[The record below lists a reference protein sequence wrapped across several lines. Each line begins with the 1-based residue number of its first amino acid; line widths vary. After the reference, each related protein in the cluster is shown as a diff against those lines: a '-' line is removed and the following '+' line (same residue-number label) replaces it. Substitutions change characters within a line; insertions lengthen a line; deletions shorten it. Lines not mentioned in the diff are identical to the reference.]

1 LLALWAGPGRFYAN
15 SSAQGLIHRQLLLR
29 TEPNN
34 AAFSTILGKDKFEH
48 VFWGYQ
54 MKLQTKKI
62 SIYCLV
68 ISGILLASV
77 IPATAQDVNSAQ
89 NAVDAAKAGPQNV
102 INTVKDFLITKGTAF
117 AIDLLAAILIF
128 IIGRW
133 LAKWISILVGK
144 AMTRARV
151 EQILVT
157 FVQHMCYF
165 GLLAFVII
173 AALDRVGIKLT
184 AAIAVLGAAALAVAF
199 ALQGSLSNFA
209 AGILMVIFKP
219 FKIGDFVTVGGVQG
233 TVQEIQI
240 LNTVLNSPDNV
251 RIIVPNSQVT
261 GGTISNFTAN
271 ATRRIDLTIG
281 ISYDDDMKKAKQVIE
296 GVLAADARI
305 LKTPAPT
312 VAVSELADSSVNF
325 VVRPWVKSAD
335 YWDVYFDTT
344 AKLKTAL
351 ESNGLTIPFPQQE
364 ISIKNAGKI
373 NIGG

>member
-1 LLALWAGPGRFYAN
+1 
-15 SSAQGLIHRQLLLR
+15 
-29 TEPNN
+29 
-34 AAFSTILGKDKFEH
+34 
-48 VFWGYQ
+48 
-54 MKLQTKKI
+54 MKLQIKKI

-68 ISGILLASV
+68 IWGILLASV
-77 IPATAQDVNSAQ
+77 IPATAQDVNSVQ
-89 NAVDAAKAGPQNV
+89 NAVETMGAGSQN
-102 INTVKDFLITKGTAF
+102 ILATIKDFLITKGTAF

>member
-1 LLALWAGPGRFYAN
+1 
-15 SSAQGLIHRQLLLR
+15 
-29 TEPNN
+29 
-34 AAFSTILGKDKFEH
+34 
-48 VFWGYQ
+48 
-54 MKLQTKKI
+54 MKLQIKKI
-62 SIYCLV
+62 SIYCLA
-68 ISGILLASV
+68 IWAILLVSV
-77 IPATAQDVNSAQ
+77 IPVMAQDVNSDPNSVSAQ
-89 NAVDAAKAGPQNV
+89 TAGSQNV
-102 INTVKDFLITKGTAF
+102 IDTVKNFLITKGTAF
-117 AIDLLAAILIF
+117 AIDLVAAILIF
-128 IIGRW
+128 VVGRW
-133 LAKWISILVGK
+133 LARWISLLAGR
-144 AMTRARV
+144 AMTRAKV
-151 EQILVT
+151 DQILVT
-157 FVQHMCYF
+157 FVQHICYF

-219 FKIGDFVTVGGVQG
+219 FKIGDYVAVGGTQG

-251 RIIVPNSQVT
+251 RIIIPNAQIT
-261 GGTISNFTAN
+261 GGTISNFSTN

-281 ISYDDDMKKAKQVIE
+281 VSYDDDIKKAKQVIE

-344 AKLKTAL
+344 AKLKTSL
-351 ESNGLTIPFPQQE
+351 ESNGLTIPFPQRDVH
-364 ISIKNAGKI
+364 IKEKTA
-373 NIGG
+373 

>member
-1 LLALWAGPGRFYAN
+1 
-15 SSAQGLIHRQLLLR
+15 
-29 TEPNN
+29 
-34 AAFSTILGKDKFEH
+34 
-48 VFWGYQ
+48 
-54 MKLQTKKI
+54 MKSQIKKI

-68 ISGILLASV
+68 VWGILFASV
-77 IPATAQDVNSAQ
+77 IPATAQDVNSDHNSVSAQ
-89 NAVDAAKAGPQNV
+89 AAGPQNIV
-102 INTVKDFLITKGTAF
+102 ETIKTFLITKGTAF
-117 AIDLLAAILIF
+117 ALDLLAAILIF
-128 IIGRW
+128 VIGRW
-133 LAKWISILVGK
+133 LAKWISYLVAS
-144 AMTRARV
+144 AMAKARV
-151 EQILVT
+151 DQILVT

-219 FKIGDFVTVGGVQG
+219 FKVGDLVSVAGTQG

-251 RIIVPNSQVT
+251 RIIIPNAQIT
-261 GGTISNFTAN
+261 GGTISNFSTN

-281 ISYDDDMKKAKQVIE
+281 VSYDDDIKTAKQVIE
-296 GVLAADARI
+296 GVLASDARI

-325 VVRPWVKSAD
+325 VVRPWVKSED

-344 AKLKTAL
+344 AKLKTTL
-351 ESNGLTIPFPQQE
+351 ESNGITMPFPQQE
-364 ISIKNAGKI
+364 VYIKNKTA
-373 NIGG
+373 

>member
-1 LLALWAGPGRFYAN
+1 
-15 SSAQGLIHRQLLLR
+15 
-29 TEPNN
+29 
-34 AAFSTILGKDKFEH
+34 
-48 VFWGYQ
+48 
-54 MKLQTKKI
+54 M
-62 SIYCLV
+62 
-68 ISGILLASV
+68 
-77 IPATAQDVNSAQ
+77 
-89 NAVDAAKAGPQNV
+89 
-102 INTVKDFLITKGTAF
+102 
-117 AIDLLAAILIF
+117 
-128 IIGRW
+128 
-133 LAKWISILVGK
+133 
-144 AMTRARV
+144 
-151 EQILVT
+151 
-157 FVQHMCYF
+157 
-165 GLLAFVII
+165 
-173 AALDRVGIKLT
+173 DRVGIKLT

-219 FKIGDFVTVGGVQG
+219 FKVGDFVTVAGVQG

-251 RIIVPNSQVT
+251 RIIVPNAQVT

-281 ISYDDDMKKAKQVIE
+281 VSYDDDIKKAKQVIE

-305 LKTPAPT
+305 LKTPAPM

-351 ESNGLTIPFPQQE
+351 ESNGLTIPFPQQDVTYKE
-364 ISIKNAGKI
+364 QNRLKTN
-373 NIGG
+373 NRQ

>member
-1 LLALWAGPGRFYAN
+1 
-15 SSAQGLIHRQLLLR
+15 
-29 TEPNN
+29 
-34 AAFSTILGKDKFEH
+34 
-48 VFWGYQ
+48 
-54 MKLQTKKI
+54 MKLQTKKT

-68 ISGILLASV
+68 ILGILLVNV
-77 IPATAQDVNSAQ
+77 IPVLAQDVNSAQ
-89 NAVDAAKAGPQNV
+89 TTTDAAKAGPQNI
-102 INTVKDFLITKGTAF
+102 INTIKDFLITKGTAF

-128 IIGRW
+128 VVGRW

-261 GGTISNFTAN
+261 GGTISNYTAN
-271 ATRRIDLTIG
+271 VTRRIDLTIG
-281 ISYDDDMKKAKQVIE
+281 ISYDDDIKKAKQVIE

-312 VAVSELADSSVNF
+312 VAVLELADSSVNF

-351 ESNGLTIPFPQQE
+351 ESNGLTIPFPQRDVNIRSSGQ
-364 ISIKNAGKI
+364 KLPAGA
-373 NIGG
+373 

>member
-1 LLALWAGPGRFYAN
+1 
-15 SSAQGLIHRQLLLR
+15 
-29 TEPNN
+29 
-34 AAFSTILGKDKFEH
+34 
-48 VFWGYQ
+48 
-54 MKLQTKKI
+54 MKLQIKKI
-62 SIYCLV
+62 SICCLAIWV
-68 ISGILLASV
+68 ILLVSV
-77 IPATAQDVNSAQ
+77 IPVMAQDVNSVQ
-89 NAVDAAKAGPQNV
+89 NAVETTIAGSQN
-102 INTVKDFLITKGTAF
+102 ILATIKDFLITKGTAF
-117 AIDLLAAILIF
+117 AIDLLAALFIF
-128 IIGRW
+128 VVGRW
-133 LAKWISILVGK
+133 VAKWASVLAGR
-144 AMTRARV
+144 AMTRAHV

-157 FVQHMCYF
+157 FVQHICYF

-173 AALDRVGIKLT
+173 AALEKMGIRLT

-219 FKIGDFVTVGGVQG
+219 FKVGDLVTVAGTQG

-251 RIIVPNSQVT
+251 RIVIPNAQIT
-261 GGTISNFTAN
+261 GGTISNYTAN

-281 ISYDDDMKKAKQVIE
+281 VSYDDDIKKAKQVIE
-296 GVLAADARI
+296 GVLATDARI

-351 ESNGLTIPFPQQE
+351 ESNGLTMPFPQRE

>member
-1 LLALWAGPGRFYAN
+1 
-15 SSAQGLIHRQLLLR
+15 
-29 TEPNN
+29 
-34 AAFSTILGKDKFEH
+34 
-48 VFWGYQ
+48 
-54 MKLQTKKI
+54 MKLQIKKI
-62 SIYCLV
+62 SICCLA
-68 ISGILLASV
+68 IWAILLVGV
-77 IPATAQDVNSAQ
+77 IPAMAQDVNS
-89 NAVDAAKAGPQNV
+89 VK
-102 INTVKDFLITKGTAF
+102 NTVETTITGSQNILATIKDFLITKGTAF
-117 AIDLLAAILIF
+117 AIDLLAALFIF
-128 IIGRW
+128 VVGR
-133 LAKWISILVGK
+133 AGR
-144 AMTRARV
+144 AMTRAHV

-157 FVQHMCYF
+157 FVQHICYF

-173 AALDRVGIKLT
+173 AALEKMGIRLT

-219 FKIGDFVTVGGVQG
+219 FKVGDLVTVAGTQG

-251 RIIVPNSQVT
+251 RIVIPNAQIT
-261 GGTISNFTAN
+261 GGTISNYTAN

-281 ISYDDDMKKAKQVIE
+281 VSYDDDIKKAKQVIE
-296 GVLAADARI
+296 GVLASDARI

-351 ESNGLTIPFPQQE
+351 ESNGLTMPFPQRE
-364 ISIKNAGKI
+364 ISIKNTGKI

>member
-1 LLALWAGPGRFYAN
+1 
-15 SSAQGLIHRQLLLR
+15 
-29 TEPNN
+29 
-34 AAFSTILGKDKFEH
+34 
-48 VFWGYQ
+48 
-54 MKLQTKKI
+54 MKTRIKKI

-68 ISGILLASV
+68 VWGILFASV
-77 IPATAQDVNSAQ
+77 IPAIAQDVNSAK
-89 NAVDAAKAGPQNV
+89 NAVETTLADSQNMLAT
-102 INTVKDFLITKGTAF
+102 IKDFLITKGTAF

-128 IIGRW
+128 VVGRW
-133 LAKWISILVGK
+133 LAKWISILVSR
-144 AMTRARV
+144 AMTKAKV
-151 EQILVT
+151 EQILVS
-157 FVQHMCYF
+157 FVQHICYF

-219 FKIGDFVTVGGVQG
+219 FKIGDLVTVAGIQG
-233 TVQEIQI
+233 TVQEIDI
-240 LNTVLNSPDNV
+240 LNTVLNSLDNV
-251 RIIVPNSQVT
+251 RIIIPNAQIT
-261 GGTISNFTAN
+261 GGTISNYSAN
-271 ATRRIDLTIG
+271 ATRRVDLTIG
-281 ISYDDDMKKAKQVIE
+281 ISYDDDIKKAKQVIE

-344 AKLKTAL
+344 AKVKLAL
-351 ESNGLTIPFPQQE
+351 ENNGLTIPFPQRDVN
-364 ISIKNAGKI
+364 IKTNGQKLPAGA
-373 NIGG
+373 